1 MSSVASSSRAA
12 EAAAAPA
19 VPPNV
24 IRALAIFTI
33 AMVTAPLSSFYISLT
48 YIFGGNRQ
56 WAGLVAAIVANVVV
70 IGYVIFAW
78 NEDGMLNKG
87 SKLDDDEETKK
98 SK

>member
-12 EAAAAPA
+12 QAATAPA

-24 IRALAIFTI
+24 IRALALFTI
-33 AMVTAPLSSFYISLT
+33 AMVTAPLSSFYISLN

-56 WAGLVAAIVANVVV
+56 WAGLVAALVANVVV
-70 IGYVIFAW
+70 IGYVMFAW

-87 SKLDDDEETKK
+87 STPDDDEETKK